1 VDPIFEEFA
10 MQPAYTLT
18 AAIVCAVA
26 LAACKEAPTPNEKTA
41 MTTATTAT
49 TPEPTTTSP
58 ISSPALPGP
67 AASDATPAPSDTPA
81 PAAGDTNSQQ
91 PTGGDTTKASST
103 AVDSPA
109 TNPMGTLTKEDEQN
123 AMPLAGHGNNHSSPS
138 LEPAQKQ

>member
-1 VDPIFEEFA
+1 
-10 MQPAYTLT
+10 MQPVNTLA
-18 AAIVCAVA
+18 AAIVCALA
-26 LAACKEAPTPNEKTA
+26 LAACKEAPTPNDKTA
-41 MTTATTAT
+41 MTTTATTAAA
-49 TPEPTTTSP
+49 PEPTTTSP

-91 PTGGDTTKASST
+91 PTGDTTKASST

-109 TNPMGTLTKEDEQN
+109 TNPMGTLTKEDEQT

-138 LEPAQKQ
+138 LEQSQKQ